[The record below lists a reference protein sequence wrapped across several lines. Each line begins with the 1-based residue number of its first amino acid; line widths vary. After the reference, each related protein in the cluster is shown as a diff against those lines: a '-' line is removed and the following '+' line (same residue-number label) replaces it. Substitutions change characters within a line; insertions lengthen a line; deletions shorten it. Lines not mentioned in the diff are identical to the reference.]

1 MGTSRVRIGGLLFVA
16 LALFAAACGDDDTA
30 TEPDPTTTT
39 TTAAPDD
46 GEPDETGTDET
57 DGTGTDDTETDP
69 PVELADSYR
78 GVTEDSIKL
87 GIVLFDTD
95 AILDL
100 GVDVGYGDHAQH
112 YQVVIDE
119 MNEAGGILGR
129 QIEPIYKF
137 VSPVDPEEADRV
149 CTELT
154 EDDEVF
160 AVLGTAR
167 PPENLLCYTETA
179 DTPFIGAPTGDLSN
193 AIFDRSVVPFL
204 FPGRVPSRTD
214 GAILA
219 AMELDDV
226 VDGAVLAVHG
236 ADEDRI
242 DGLAAELEARGAA
255 KVVKSVELADEADQ
269 TALATELDRVIERFK
284 ADEVEGV
291 INLGNNVAFMAAFN
305 RAAYGIPIWTTS
317 PDVLA
322 DFIYDQG
329 ATDDEVSL
337 ARLILS
343 ETSGEL
349 YDSGHE
355 PTVACVDRWNTARP
369 DELALSDPGEDDL
382 SNLGQVVLACSGLD
396 IFSRAATAAGA
407 DLTVETFTAGL
418 DDVGSFE
425 TAGLRF
431 ASLSSSKWD
440 ASDSAKLFRW
450 DDAEGDFVGAEA
462 LEVG

>member
-1 MGTSRVRIGGLLFVA
+1 MGISRVRIGGLLFVA

-431 ASLSSSKWD
+431 ASLSSTKWD

-450 DDAEGDFVGAEA
+450 DDAEADFVGAEA

>member
-1 MGTSRVRIGGLLFVA
+1 MRTSRVRIGGLLFVA

-317 PDVLA
+317 SDVLA

-431 ASLSSSKWD
+431 ASLSSTKWD

-450 DDAEGDFVGAEA
+450 DDAEADFVGAEA

>member
-1 MGTSRVRIGGLLFVA
+1 MRTSRVRIGGLLFVA

-431 ASLSSSKWD
+431 ASLSSTKWD

-450 DDAEGDFVGAEA
+450 DDAEADFVGAEA

>member
-1 MGTSRVRIGGLLFVA
+1 MRTSRVRIGGLLFVA

-69 PVELADSYR
+69 PVELTDSYR

-193 AIFDRSVVPFL
+193 AIFDRSVDRSSFLVGFPAGPTARSWRRWSSMTSSTGRCSPCTVPTRTGSTAS
-204 FPGRVPSRTD
+204 PPSSKR
-214 GAILA
+214 
-219 AMELDDV
+219 
-226 VDGAVLAVHG
+226 
-236 ADEDRI
+236 
-242 DGLAAELEARGAA
+242 EAR
-255 KVVKSVELADEADQ
+255 
-269 TALATELDRVIERFK
+269 
-284 ADEVEGV
+284 
-291 INLGNNVAFMAAFN
+291 
-305 RAAYGIPIWTTS
+305 P
-317 PDVLA
+317 
-322 DFIYDQG
+322 
-329 ATDDEVSL
+329 
-337 ARLILS
+337 
-343 ETSGEL
+343 
-349 YDSGHE
+349 
-355 PTVACVDRWNTARP
+355 RW
-369 DELALSDPGEDDL
+369 
-382 SNLGQVVLACSGLD
+382 
-396 IFSRAATAAGA
+396 SRASNSPTKPTRPRWRPNSTA
-407 DLTVETFTAGL
+407 
-418 DDVGSFE
+418 
-425 TAGLRF
+425 
-431 ASLSSSKWD
+431 
-440 ASDSAKLFRW
+440 
-450 DDAEGDFVGAEA
+450 
-462 LEVG
+462 

>member
-1 MGTSRVRIGGLLFVA
+1 MGISRVRIGGLLFVA

-431 ASLSSSKWD
+431 ASLSSTKWD

-450 DDAEGDFVGAEA
+450 DDAEADFVGAEA
-462 LEVG
+462 LEDG